1 MRGRR
6 AKRAINANR
15 SLPQRAFRLVT
26 RLAIGVALL
35 PAVGNC
41 WAQASA
47 PLRLK
52 NTTEI
57 APFRLIGIDGYIL
70 ARYLTDASI
79 SAGVVGGATA
89 RATQSSLSEEIYL
102 MTHSYVYHPSLLLL
116 DLGGGPVI
124 DRSQD
129 GGDGAGPSTRRQM
142 FNLNARATFLRD
154 KPYTGALFYDR
165 SNQTQSVGPAQ
176 QMLNENTRYGATF
189 SVRSP
194 VTPLP
199 LQVDITRSTS
209 LGTGAEQVMDDRV
222 DQLRI
227 KMDANLGKLGDST
240 LQLVS
245 TRQDS
250 ASGSAGLPIQA
261 SRIASDR
268 ANLDTR
274 LKFGS
279 MNEYELSNAVA
290 LNRSSFTGGQGS
302 LASQK
307 DASFG
312 LDLRAR
318 HSEELQTYG
327 RYNVNSNQQD
337 DQSMTLNAAS
347 AGLNYRFSPDLSGAL
362 GMRGES
368 NRASQLNSTSYALD
382 GSAQYRQTLPLG
394 QATAGYN
401 VAYSQRD
408 QQATS
413 LMAKMLGE
421 QMTLVSTSFVS
432 LRHPQIMAGT
442 VVVTNLTR
450 TQTFVEG
457 QDYFLSPIGLELRIQ
472 RLIGGNILDGQTVLI
487 DYDYSSGGSYAA
499 SQFDNALS
507 LSWAY
512 KSYLNVFI
520 RHFASAPRLVS
531 GSPTSPLNSVN
542 STSYGAR
549 VDIPLSMLAQESL
562 LGGSAER
569 EVRRETI
576 SSYTRANLDAYV
588 QMELPLAKS
597 GNVRLGARQMQ
608 VDYDNSPLQAVKLT
622 AVDFRLWARIDYGID
637 LSAEASRHRDTGGP
651 ELREG
656 SAASIRAQWRQRK
669 LSATVELTRVH
680 DAQGQVERT
689 RTYGQV
695 LLRRDL

>member
-1 MRGRR
+1 MKVRR
-6 AKRAINANR
+6 TKRTASVNRSFPKRAVC
-15 SLPQRAFRLVT
+15 LVT

-41 WAQASA
+41 WAQASG

-52 NTTEI
+52 STSEI
-57 APFRLIGIDGYIL
+57 APFRLIGIDGYVQ
-70 ARYLTDASI
+70 ARYLTDASS
-79 SAGVVGGATA
+79 SAGPVGGASA
-89 RATQSSLSEEIYL
+89 RARQSSLSEEIYV

-124 DRSQD
+124 DRSQND
-129 GGDGAGPSTRRQM
+129 AGGVGTSARRQM
-142 FNLNARATFLRD
+142 FNINARATFLRD

-165 SNQTQSVGPAQ
+165 GNQTQSVGPAQ

-189 SVRSP
+189 ALRSP
-194 VTPLP
+194 VTPVP
-199 LQVDITRSTS
+199 LQVELTRFTN
-209 LGTGAEQVMDDRV
+209 LGTGAEQVVDDRI

-227 KMDANLGKLGDST
+227 KMDTNLSKLGEST
-240 LQLVS
+240 FQYVG

-261 SRIASDR
+261 SRTASDR

-274 LKFGS
+274 LKFGPA
-279 MNEYELSNAVA
+279 NEYELSNAIA
-290 LNRSSFTGGQGS
+290 LNRSRFTRGQDS
-302 LASQK
+302 LPNQK

-312 LDLRAR
+312 IDLRAR

-362 GMRGES
+362 AARGES
-368 NRASQLNSTSYALD
+368 NRASQLRSTFYAID

-401 VAYSQRD
+401 AAYSRRD

-413 LMAKMLGE
+413 PLVKMLGE
-421 QMTLVSTSFVS
+421 QVTLANTSFVS
-432 LRHPQIMAGT
+432 LSKPQIIAGT

-457 QDYFLSPIGLELRIQ
+457 LDYFLSPLGLELRIQ
-472 RLIGGNILDGQTVLI
+472 RLIGGNILDGQEVLI
-487 DYDYSSGGSYAA
+487 DYEYSSGGSYAA

-512 KSYLNVFI
+512 KSYLNLFV
-520 RHFASAPRLVS
+520 HHLASTPQLES
-531 GSPTSPLNSVN
+531 GSPTSPLNSVT

-549 VDIPLSMLAQESL
+549 TDVPLSMLSQEFL

-569 EVRRETI
+569 EIRRETI
-576 SSYTRANLDAYV
+576 SSYRRANLDAYI
-588 QMELPLAKS
+588 QADLPLAKS

-622 AVDFRLWARIDYGID
+622 AVDFRLWTRIDYGIN
-637 LSAEASRHRDTGGP
+637 LSAEASRYRDTGAP

-656 SAASIRAQWRQRK
+656 SSASIRAQWRQRK
-669 LSATVELTRVH
+669 LLATVELTRVQ
-680 DAQGQVERT
+680 DAQRQVERT
-689 RTYGQV
+689 RTFGQV

>member
-1 MRGRR
+1 MPNR
-6 AKRAINANR
+6 AACLI
-15 SLPQRAFRLVT
+15 T

-35 PAVGNC
+35 PVVSSC

-52 NTTEI
+52 SASEI
-57 APFRLIGIDGYIL
+57 APFRIIGIDGYVK
-70 ARYLTDASI
+70 ARYLTDDS
-79 SAGVVGGATA
+79 SSVGTAGGTPV
-89 RATQSSLSEEIYL
+89 RATQSNLSEEIYL
-102 MTHSYVYHPSLLLL
+102 MTHSYIYHPSLLLL
-116 DLGGGPVI
+116 DLGGGPII
-124 DRSQD
+124 DKSQD
-129 GGDGAGPSTRRQM
+129 GGDGVGTSARRQM
-142 FNLNARATFLRD
+142 FNLNGRATFLRD

-165 SNQTQSVGPAQ
+165 SNQTQSMGPAQ
-176 QMLNENTRYGATF
+176 QMFNENTRYGATF
-189 SVRSP
+189 SLLSP
-194 VTPLP
+194 VTPVP
-199 LQVDITRSTS
+199 MQVELTRSTS
-209 LGTGAEQVMDDRV
+209 QGKGAEQVMDDRI

-227 KMDANLGKLGDST
+227 KMDATISKLGGST
-240 LQLVS
+240 FQFVG

-250 ASGSAGLPIQA
+250 ASGSSGLPIQA
-261 SRIASDR
+261 SRSSSDR

-279 MNEYELSNAVA
+279 TNEYELSNAVA

-302 LASQK
+302 LANQK

-327 RYNVNSNQQD
+327 RYNLNASRQD

-347 AGLNYRFSPDLSGAL
+347 AGLSYRVNPDLSGAL
-362 GMRGES
+362 AVRGEV
-368 NRASQLNSTSYALD
+368 NRASQLSSTFYAID

-401 VAYSQRD
+401 VSYSQRD

-413 LMAKMLGE
+413 LQTKMLGE
-421 QMTLVSTSFVS
+421 HVTLGSTSFVS
-432 LRHPQIMAGT
+432 LSKPQIIAGT
-442 VVVTNLTR
+442 VVATNLTR

-457 QDYFLSPIGLELRIQ
+457 GDYLLSQIGLELRIQ
-472 RLIGGNILDGQTVLI
+472 RLIGGNILDGQEVLI

-499 SQFDNALS
+499 SQLDNTLS
-507 LSWAY
+507 LSWSY
-512 KSYLNVFI
+512 KSYLNFFV
-520 RHFASAPRLVS
+520 RHLTSTPRLES

-542 STSYGAR
+542 STFYGAR
-549 VDIPLSMLAQESL
+549 TDIPLSLLTQEFL

-576 SSYTRANLDAYV
+576 SSYRRANLEAYV
-588 QMELPLAKS
+588 QTDLPLVRS
-597 GNVRLGARQMQ
+597 GNIHIGARQMQ
-608 VDYDNSPLQAVKLT
+608 VNYEDSPLQAVKLT
-622 AVDFRLWARIDYGID
+622 AVDIRLWARIGYGID
-637 LSAEASRHRDTGGP
+637 LSAEASRHRDTGAP

-669 LSATVELTRVH
+669 LLWTLDLTRVH
-680 DAQGQVERT
+680 DAQGLAERT
-689 RTYGQV
+689 RTYGQL
-695 LLRRDL
+695 LLRRDF